1 MKQFNEIEDV
11 KSIKLRSD
19 KNWMGLNEH
28 LFELAELEFDYT
40 KRLIYLCKMAEIY
53 EHKLNDQECAFIVY
67 QAALK
72 DDYTNI
78 KIAQEVNRLASSLK
92 SFKSLIKEYSEIPS
106 LIEKFDIQQSDALK
120 ELIKKWK
127 LELAKIDQK

>member
-11 KSIKLRSD
+11 KSIKLRLD
-19 KNWMGLNEH
+19 ENWIGLNEH
-28 LFELAELEFDYT
+28 LFELYFELEFDYS

-92 SFKSLIKEYSEIPS
+92 SFKSLIKVLKIPS

-127 LELAKIDQK
+127 LD